1 VIDGAGSVSLGRCR
15 LGHRGPEVTRFGLG
29 CAPLGNLYTAVDD
42 EGAAAVVDAAWEAGI
57 RYFDTAPLY
66 GHGLSERRLGRAL
79 AGRGRDQYVLSTKV
93 GRLLRP
99 ATEPVGAIFD
109 LPASDPAAHL
119 APVFDFSGDGV
130 RRSVEESLTRLGT
143 DRIDVALVHD
153 PDDHEEE
160 ALREAFPALLR
171 LRDEGVVAAVG
182 AGMNQWQMLDRFVQ
196 QVDLDLELLAGRAT
210 LLDRSGT
217 EVLLPRCEEAGV
229 GVVLGGVFNSGVLA
243 APGPDATYE
252 YGPLPDEVA
261 ARVARLTAA
270 CEAAGVPLA
279 AAALQWALRQ
289 PAVSAVVVG
298 IRSPEE
304 LVADV
309 AWATTT
315 VPDTLWDELELIR

>member
-1 VIDGAGSVSLGRCR
+1 M
-15 LGHRGPEVTRFGLG
+15 
-29 CAPLGNLYTAVDD
+29 
-42 EGAAAVVDAAWEAGI
+42 VDAAWDAGV

-79 AGRGRDQYVLSTKV
+79 SGRARDQYVLSTKV

-99 ATEPVGAIFD
+99 ATEPVGSIFD
-109 LPASDPAAHL
+109 LPESDPAAQL

-130 RRSVEESLTRLGT
+130 RRSVEESLVRLGT
-143 DRIDVALVHD
+143 DRLDVALVHD
-153 PDDHEEE
+153 PDDHEHQ
-160 ALREAFPALLR
+160 ALHEAFPALLR

-196 QVDLDLELLAGRAT
+196 RVDLDLVLLAGRAT

-217 EVLLPRCEEAGV
+217 EVLLPRCQDAGV
-229 GVVLGGVFNSGVLA
+229 GVVLGGVFNSGVLV

-252 YGPLPDEVA
+252 YGALPDDVA
-261 ARVARLTAA
+261 ERVARLDAA
-270 CEAAGVPLA
+270 CGAAGVPLA

-298 IRSPEE
+298 IRSPAE
-304 LVADV
+304 LAADL

-315 VPDTLWDELELIR
+315 VPETLWDELELIR

>member
-1 VIDGAGSVSLGRCR
+1 M
-15 LGHRGPEVTRFGLG
+15 
-29 CAPLGNLYTAVDD
+29 
-42 EGAAAVVDAAWEAGI
+42 
-57 RYFDTAPLY
+57 
-66 GHGLSERRLGRAL
+66 
-79 AGRGRDQYVLSTKV
+79 
-93 GRLLRP
+93 
-99 ATEPVGAIFD
+99 
-109 LPASDPAAHL
+109 
-119 APVFDFSGDGV
+119 FDFSADGV
-130 RRSVEESLTRLGT
+130 RRSVEESLARLGT
-143 DRIDVALVHD
+143 DRIDVALLHD
-153 PDDHEEE
+153 PDDHEQE
-160 ALREAFPALLR
+160 ALHEAFPALLR

-196 QVDLDLELLAGRAT
+196 QVDLDLVLLAGRAT

-252 YGPLPDEVA
+252 YGALPDDVA
-261 ARVARLTAA
+261 ARVARLDAA
-270 CEAAGVPLA
+270 CGAAGVPLA

-304 LVADV
+304 LAADV